1 MKNKFNKRYKK
12 ENEIEGKTENK
23 ITRNSKIKNK
33 IFIIVCLLFIVLFF
47 KNVQAEEINM
57 QSAVEEIGESYGL
70 NSYMNEIQNCI
81 NEYKIDDYS
90 INDIKTKL
98 LSGSGID
105 YKNLLTII
113 VSSFFKEINSS
124 LKGGIIILI
133 IIVIM
138 AILSGVSLEKNS
150 EIIDITYLVCFV
162 TIAVIITITFKDVIV
177 IFRNTTDI
185 LSKIMQIESPFLIAI
200 LIGTGGITTT
210 GLVQPLLLFISSLIG
225 YIVTYVVIPFITVSV
240 VLNIISA
247 MSDNLKFSD
256 MSKFF
261 NKCVIWIVGI
271 CLTLFLGILSL
282 ETTLSSSI
290 DSLTVDVAGSAM
302 SNFIPVVGKFFSDSL
317 ETVVGATKIIGK
329 TGGIVGIITILIIS
343 FEPLLKIIGVM
354 IIYTIISMISSVL
367 STNEKITKFISSFTE
382 VYKTLIGV
390 LIGIDILFVIS
401 VGIILNLCSKI
412 VT

>member
-1 MKNKFNKRYKK
+1 MEKK
-12 ENEIEGKTENK
+12 IKKISKKQNNK
-23 ITRNSKIKNK
+23 ISLKSNNR
-33 IFIIVCLLFIVLFF
+33 FIIKILLVTFLVIALFA
-47 KNVQAEEINM
+47 KNVKAEEITLEG
-57 QSAVEEIGESYGL
+57 AIEDIGESYGL
-70 NSYMNEIQNCI
+70 NTYISEIENCI
-81 NEYKIDDYS
+81 SEYKVDDYS
-90 INDIKTKL
+90 INDIKAKL

-113 VSSFFKEINSS
+113 VSSFFREINSS

-133 IIVIM
+133 IIVVM
-138 AILSGVSLEKNS
+138 AILNGIALEKNS
-150 EIIDITYLVCFV
+150 DIINITYLVCFI
-162 TIAVIITITFKDVIV
+162 TIAVIVTITFKDVLV
-177 IFRNTTDI
+177 IFKNTTDI
-185 LSKIMQIESPFLIAI
+185 LSKIMQIVSPFLIAI

-225 YIVTYVVIPFITVSV
+225 YIVSYVVIPLLTTSV

-261 NKCVIWIVGI
+261 NKAVIWIVGI
-271 CLTLFLGILSL
+271 CLTIFLGILSL

-290 DSLTVDVAGSAM
+290 DSLTVNVAGSAM

-329 TGGIVGIITILIIS
+329 TGGIVGIITIFIIS
-343 FEPLLKIIGVM
+343 FEPLFKITGVM
-354 IIYTIISMISSVL
+354 MVYMIISMAASML
-367 STNEKITKFISSFTE
+367 STSEKITKFISSFTD

-390 LIGIDILFVIS
+390 LVGIDILFVIS

-412 VT
+412 VS